1 MPIAVDG
8 MTAPTSTE
16 CTCPVCDCHGAATRE
31 ARFFNG
37 GWWAT
42 YRVCATCGEEEP
54 WDRVIEPDAP
64 PVRARRLARA
74 S

>member
-1 MPIAVDG
+1 VSA
-8 MTAPTSTE
+8 MTAPTAIE
-16 CTCPVCDCHGAATRE
+16 CTCPVCDCHDPATRE

-54 WDRVIEPDAP
+54 WDRVIAAVGPL
-64 PVRARRLARA
+64 VRGRRLARA